1 MKEENKFEHE
11 ENLQEEIIQKE
22 IKEKRQRKRKNRK
35 IAGLFAITG
44 ITAVVLIVGTYAWFI
59 GTGSIKTSEFEIG
72 VSTEK
77 SLFLSLDGENWSE
90 NLTISEAAI
99 MGTLETAAATGEFDT
114 HNAYEGHTNHWVG
127 EDGLVPIST
136 DAAIDSEVSRMMLYG
151 KSSITA
157 TKGGFRLISTRI
169 DNYTSDAETSQTVSE
184 KDGYVVFDL
193 FVKNGE
199 GVDYIE
205 EYNIEDDEA
214 IYLTTDSAVTVSNAG
229 TDEEQVEDY
238 GLANSVRVAFMQIG
252 RVATTTEEVGTIT
265 SITCNE
271 TTTTPEDGG
280 EAVTTTVSNG
290 VTGLCKDV
298 VPTIWEPNDVNHN
311 SNLITYFS
319 RVCKQKS
326 VGEDG
331 TITYDDETAC
341 TALEDGTRVPT
352 YVVNQNIVSSD
363 NIDVYDG
370 LNGFTLPTE
379 GSKLTNFNTFTD
391 TMKNLKNE
399 NRPYFFK
406 LAANSI
412 TKFRVYIYL
421 EGQDVDNYDLISLGK
436 KIKINFGF
444 TKDQFD
450 LANTGTNSEQTE
462 VTEPSA

>member
-1 MKEENKFEHE
+1 MKEENKIEH
-11 ENLQEEIIQKE
+11 LDDMQQEIIQKE
-22 IKEKRQRKRKNRK
+22 KKEKRQRKRRNRK

-77 SLFLSLDGENWSE
+77 SLFLSLDGNSWTE
-90 NLTISEAAI
+90 NLTISEAAV
-99 MGTLETAAATGEFDT
+99 MGTLDATAVAGEFDA
-114 HNAYEGHTNHWVG
+114 HNAYTGHTNHWVG
-127 EDGLVPIST
+127 ENGLVPIST
-136 DAAIDSEVSRMMLYG
+136 DAAIDSLASRMKLYG

-169 DNYTSDAETSQTVSE
+169 DNYTTDGETSQLVTE

-193 FVKNGE
+193 FIKNGE

-229 TDEEQVEDY
+229 ADEGQTEDY

-252 RVATTTEEVGTIT
+252 RVATTTKEVGTIT

-271 TTTTPEDGG
+271 TAAENG
-280 EAVTTTVSNG
+280 EEGEVTTVSNG

-298 VPTIWEPNDVNHN
+298 TPTIWEPNDAAHN
-311 SNLITYFS
+311 KNLINYFS
-319 RVCKQKS
+319 RVCKKKTA
-326 VGEDG
+326 G
-331 TITYDDETAC
+331 TEGGAATYSEEEAC
-341 TALEDGTRVPT
+341 EALVDGTRVPT
-352 YVVNQNIVSSD
+352 YVVNQNILSSD
-363 NIDVYDG
+363 NVDVYDG
-370 LNGFTLPTE
+370 LNGFEVP
-379 GSKLTNFNTFTD
+379 SKLSNFTTFTD
-391 TMKNLKNE
+391 EMKNKKNE
-399 NRPYFFK
+399 ERPYFFK

-450 LANTGTNSEQTE
+450 LANTGT
-462 VTEPSA
+462 TEPGENA